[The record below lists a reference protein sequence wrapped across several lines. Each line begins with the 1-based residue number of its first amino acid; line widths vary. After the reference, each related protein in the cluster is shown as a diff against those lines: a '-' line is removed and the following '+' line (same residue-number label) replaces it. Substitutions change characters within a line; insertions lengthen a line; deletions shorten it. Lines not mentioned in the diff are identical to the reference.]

1 MNAVLQSDCVDGLR
15 GMMMR
20 MRVAVMV
27 GVLMLQAACASEDE
41 TASTDLSADCQAA
54 YEVYLK
60 HVDALPAEEV
70 KQITAT
76 TGMSV
81 DEAKKISRQ
90 MYADM
95 SDADCRDVRA
105 AMAAEQ

>member
-1 MNAVLQSDCVDGLR
+1 MG
-15 GMMMR
+15 
-20 MRVAVMV
+20 MRVAVWV
-27 GVLMLQAACASEDE
+27 GVLLLQAACVSEDE
-41 TASTDLSADCQAA
+41 SAGKDLSADCQAA
-54 YEVYLK
+54 YAAYLK
-60 HVDALPAEEV
+60 QVDALPAEEV

-95 SDADCRDVRA
+95 SDADCRDVQT
-105 AMAAEQ
+105 AMTAEP